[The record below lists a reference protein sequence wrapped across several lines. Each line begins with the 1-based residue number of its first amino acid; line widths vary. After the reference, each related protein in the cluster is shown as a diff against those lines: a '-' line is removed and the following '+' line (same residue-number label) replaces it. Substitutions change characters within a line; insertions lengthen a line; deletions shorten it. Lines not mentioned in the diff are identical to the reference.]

1 FDSSQFR
8 LETTQA
14 TVHGIQMSGA
24 DGILAPLLVRLH
36 QRAARI
42 DAGFAD
48 GMGDPRHAGDGYTV
62 GNGQVAGNRRR
73 ASYHAVAA
81 DPGTAGNCYQSRDC
95 RVRADTDVVADLD
108 KVVDLDAVLDD
119 GVAQR
124 AAIDAGIG
132 TELDIVADADGAGLR
147 HLLPGAAIV

>member
-1 FDSSQFR
+1 
-8 LETTQA
+8 
-14 TVHGIQMSGA
+14 MSGA
-24 DGILAPLLVRLH
+24 DSILAPLLVRLH
-36 QRAARI
+36 QRGTRV
-42 DAGFAD
+42 DTRLAD
-48 GMGDPRHAGDGYTV
+48 GIGNPGHAGNGHAV
-62 GNGQVAGNRRR
+62 GNRQVAGNRRR

-147 HLLPGAAIV
+147 HLLPGAAIVGKAEAIRSQHHTAV